1 MRILIV
7 GAAGDGR
14 TEASVARA
22 ARQLGHD
29 AQVLDALGWRRRL
42 GALAPWWLRWQA
54 DAFAPDLVLCT
65 RHAASVGLAH
75 LPRLLRRRRSAF
87 WYFDAPSP
95 LPEPVARLAT
105 LVDQAFATYG
115 YQRDAFLALGARGA
129 QFLPQGADPVL
140 DTPAESA
147 PAGWQCE
154 LSFVG
159 SGQYPR
165 RHPILAAFGA
175 ACRLQVRGPQ
185 WDNVPGGVPVV
196 GGPVRGREFAQAVRG
211 AAVSLGVDALEA
223 QRQER
228 MGGTSNRLWRVLAC
242 GGVFL
247 GEAVAGLEQFVRD
260 GEHAV
265 FYRTVE
271 GGVGRLRDLLADEGL
286 RRRLASAGRA
296 HVMARHTYADRLE
309 LLLQGRGYTST

>member
-65 RHAASVGLAH
+65 RHAASVGAGH
-75 LPRLLRRRRSAF
+75 LPKLLRRRRSAF

-95 LPEPVARLAT
+95 LPAPVAQLAT

-129 QFLPQGADPVL
+129 QAREQIHHRAEGELPIHL
-140 DTPAESA
+140 TE
-147 PAGWQCE
+147 
-154 LSFVG
+154 
-159 SGQYPR
+159 
-165 RHPILAAFGA
+165 
-175 ACRLQVRGPQ
+175 
-185 WDNVPGGVPVV
+185 
-196 GGPVRGREFAQAVRG
+196 GREAEVTA
-211 AAVSLGVDALEA
+211 GVT
-223 QRQER
+223 
-228 MGGTSNRLWRVLAC
+228 GGEEMKVDRDRCHEDSWR
-242 GGVFL
+242 
-247 GEAVAGLEQFVRD
+247 
-260 GEHAV
+260 
-265 FYRTVE
+265 
-271 GGVGRLRDLLADEGL
+271 
-286 RRRLASAGRA
+286 
-296 HVMARHTYADRLE
+296 
-309 LLLQGRGYTST
+309 

>member
-65 RHAASVGLAH
+65 RHAASVGAGH
-75 LPRLLRRRRSAF
+75 LPKLLRRRRSAF

-95 LPEPVARLAT
+95 LPAPVAQLAT

-115 YQRDAFLALGARGA
+115 YQRDAFRALGAEGA
-129 QFLPQGADPVL
+129 QFLPQGADPML
-140 DTPAESA
+140 DTPADSA
-147 PAGWQCE
+147 PAGWQCD

-165 RHPILAAFGA
+165 RHAILAAFGA

-185 WDNVPGGVPVV
+185 WDNVPEGVPVV
-196 GGPVRGREFAQAVRG
+196 GGAVRGRDFARAVRG

-228 MGGTSNRLWRVLAC
+228 LGGTSNRLWRVLAS

-247 GEAVAGLEQFVRD
+247 GEAVAGLEQFARD
-260 GEHAV
+260 GEHAL
-265 FYRTVE
+265 FYDGIE
-271 GGVGRLRDLLADEGL
+271 DGLARLRALLADEGL